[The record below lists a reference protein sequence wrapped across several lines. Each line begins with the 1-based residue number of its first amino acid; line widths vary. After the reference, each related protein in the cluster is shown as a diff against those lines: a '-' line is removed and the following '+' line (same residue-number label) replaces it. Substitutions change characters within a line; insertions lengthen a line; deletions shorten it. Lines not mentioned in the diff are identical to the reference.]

1 MDYKLKIKCENGQ
14 PDFEQTYKV
23 EMDPNASTEEVAEMG
38 QKLWD
43 CLEGQLMYSL
53 QLAYA
58 TKVFLDKAEDIIKTK
73 ILVFGKPSPTLQY
86 ILDGIKTLRQK
97 MNKFERDFNKTGVPA
112 EQLYKDMEKAINS
125 YATED
130 DTEEN

>member
-1 MDYKLKIKCENGQ
+1 MDYKLKIKGENGQ

-23 EMDPNASTEEVAEMG
+23 EMEPNASMEEVAETG

-112 EQLYKDMEKAINS
+112 EQLYKDM
-125 YATED
+125 
-130 DTEEN
+130 

>member
-1 MDYKLKIKCENGQ
+1 MDFKLNIKSENGQ

-23 EMDPNASTEEVAEMG
+23 EMDPNASMEEVAEMG

-58 TKVFLDKAEDIIKTK
+58 TKLFLDKAEDIIKTK

-97 MNKFERDFNKTGVPA
+97 MNKFERDFSKTGVPA
-112 EQLYKDMEKAINS
+112 EQLYKDMENAINNHS
-125 YATED
+125 K
-130 DTEEN
+130 EE